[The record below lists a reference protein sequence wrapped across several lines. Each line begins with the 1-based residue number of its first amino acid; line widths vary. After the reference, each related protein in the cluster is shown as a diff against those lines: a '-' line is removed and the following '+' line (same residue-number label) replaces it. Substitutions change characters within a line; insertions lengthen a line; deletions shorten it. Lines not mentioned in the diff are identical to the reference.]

1 MSARTIRR
9 HKKAKKD
16 REAQGF
22 LPLSEFLK
30 WKAMSTRPSTRP
42 NARQQDT
49 QKNDMRK
56 AEEMGTACSAEG
68 GLVSTPVLVVE
79 EEEEEEAGETVLHP
93 I

>member
-30 WKAMSTRPSTRP
+30 WKAMSTVRP

-49 QKNDMRK
+49 QKNDLRK
-56 AEEMGTACSAEG
+56 AVEMGTACSAEG
-68 GLVSTPVLVVE
+68 GSVSTLVLVVE